1 MSFRPIYS
9 KLKQWLITGNQRLNW
24 LIIEG
29 KEKPYSQWPLA
40 CKTRCLQKTKKSRQ
54 TEFNKLKS
62 KQSRRPEKLRGILLL
77 QESVRNAELY
87 YILPSTLEIL
97 SQKRKEIKTQ
107 QEIKL
112 SGIWLELIRDCEQG
126 RFIGRN
132 SVLLPLFPFLTSTLI
147 FTSREKRKRWPVND
161 ANSTTT
167 NCVFRSFN
175 SAIGVIEKFQIWTL
189 SHRITTN
196 PLI

>member
-1 MSFRPIYS
+1 MRVACHVISP
-9 KLKQWLITGNQRLNW
+9 KLKQWLITGSQRLNW

-77 QESVRNAELY
+77 QESIRNAELY
-87 YILPSTLEIL
+87 HILPSTLEIL
-97 SQKRKEIKTQ
+97 SQKKKRKRSKKLNFQKFGWNWYEIASKAD
-107 QEIKL
+107 L
-112 SGIWLELIRDCEQG
+112 SAETPFC
-126 RFIGRN
+126 
-132 SVLLPLFPFLTSTLI
+132 SHYFPFLTSTLI
-147 FTSREKRKRWPVND
+147 FASREKRKRWPIND

-167 NCVFRSFN
+167 NFRFS
-175 SAIGVIEKFQIWTL
+175 
-189 SHRITTN
+189 
-196 PLI
+196 